1 MRSCLKA
8 LLSSTVLAQVLP
20 VADLREAFQKGQLG
34 LTEAIEVESSPPDF
48 YVDTTGQDVA
58 ETVDRFECVLS

>member
-1 MRSCLKA
+1 LKA